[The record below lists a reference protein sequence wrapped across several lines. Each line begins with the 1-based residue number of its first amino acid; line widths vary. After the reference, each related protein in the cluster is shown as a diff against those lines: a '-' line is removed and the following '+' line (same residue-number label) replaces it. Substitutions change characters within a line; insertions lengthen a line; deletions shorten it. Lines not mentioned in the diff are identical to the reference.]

1 MFMQTVKVDCAP
13 LSGQRTM
20 GVFSMVFLFFSLS
33 YPCGR
38 GREIPGFGMGTQKN
52 EGNRLN
58 CGSELHFF

>member
-1 MFMQTVKVDCAP
+1 MQTVEVDCAP

-20 GVFSMVFLFFSLS
+20 EVFLMVFLFFYILYS
-33 YPCGR
+33 YGR
-38 GREIPGFGMGTQKN
+38 GRESLGFAWMHKI